1 MKTQLIFYW
10 LLIASPFMANSQSAI
25 LERLIEEGLANNS
38 LLKQQEIDLQKGEL
52 AIKMARSYYQPQ
64 VSFNASYMLAAG
76 GRSLSF
82 PIGDL
87 LNPVY
92 STLNSLTSSNDFGQ
106 LENVEINFIPNNFQE
121 TKIRIG
127 QSIYNPA
134 IKPNIE
140 IQQKLLLSKEA
151 QKASYAHSIRYEIT
165 EAYIRFLQSKEAE
178 IIYTN
183 SLDLLNELLKINQS
197 LVRNNVATRE
207 VISSTEYEISKLEN
221 ALFSLRQS
229 QKSAQAFVNFLV
241 NRADL
246 DTPIEV
252 DSSLV
257 KTTFPEFKKEELF
270 AAGLSNRL
278 EINQLNAAMAAA
290 ETASNLAD
298 LTRKRPVLTVGG
310 EAGLQGFGYHP
321 GDGQLFGIIQFGG
334 SWTIYDGGQLK
345 RKWQETQ
352 LVNQQLKLQSEQLKA
367 GILMAITKAS
377 FDYEAAKYS
386 LNSATKSIQ
395 SASESFKIIR
405 AKYKQQQSLLIEML
419 EAQNRVTTA
428 QLQLIQSRYDVL
440 SKLLN
445 LYKETGK

>member
-1 MKTQLIFYW
+1 MG
-10 LLIASPFMANSQSAI
+10 LLIANSFSASSQSAI
-25 LERLIEEGLANNS
+25 LDRLIEEGLANNA

-52 AIKMARSYYQPQ
+52 AIKMARSYYRPQ
-64 VSFNASYMLAAG
+64 ISFNASYMLAAG
-76 GRSLSF
+76 GRSIPF

-92 STLNSLTSSNDFGQ
+92 STLNQLTNTNNFGH
-106 LENVEINFIPNNFQE
+106 LENLEVSLIPNNFQE

-151 QKASYAHSIRYEIT
+151 QKAAYAHMVRYEIT
-165 EAYIRFLQSKEAE
+165 EAYIRYLQSKEAE

-221 ALFSLRQS
+221 ALFSLRQN
-229 QKSAQAFVNFLV
+229 QKSAQAFVNFLL

-252 DSSLV
+252 DLNLV
-257 KTTFPEFKKEELF
+257 KMTFPEQKKEELL
-270 AAGLSNRL
+270 ATGLSNRL
-278 EINQLNAAMAAA
+278 EINQLREAMAAA
-290 ETASNLAD
+290 ERASQLAD

-310 EAGLQGFGYHP
+310 EAGLQGYGYHP
-321 GDGQLFGIIQFGG
+321 GDGQLFGIAQFSG

-345 RKWQETQ
+345 KKWQETQ
-352 LVNQQLKLQSEQLKA
+352 LTNQQLKLQLEQLQS
-367 GILMAITKAS
+367 GISMAITKAIY
-377 FDYEAAKYS
+377 DYEAAKYS
-386 LNSATKSIQ
+386 LNSAEKSIE
-395 SASESFKIIR
+395 SANESFKIIH
-405 AKYKQQQSLLIEML
+405 AKYKQQQALLIEML
-419 EAQNRVTTA
+419 EAQNRVTNA
-428 QLQLIQSRYDVL
+428 QFQLIQSRYEAL
-440 SKLLN
+440 SRLMN
-445 LYKETGK
+445 LQKETGK